1 MIGNFL
7 KLAIRIFYKYRS
19 YTLVN
24 VFALAIG
31 LASSIIIFLY
41 VENEYSYDRFHQ
53 HANEIYRI
61 GITGNVSGNR
71 LDHAVTSAA
80 LAPALVKEIPEVKK
94 AVRIGRFGAW
104 LIRYKD
110 IKFNEDHIIFADS
123 AFFEVFSFK
132 LVSGDPSLVLDK
144 PESIVLSRTAARRYF
159 GSDLAI
165 GRKLRV
171 ENDMIQPIML

>member
-1 MIGNFL
+1 MTGNFL

-71 LDHAVTSAA
+71 
-80 LAPALVKEIPEVKK
+80 
-94 AVRIGRFGAW
+94 
-104 LIRYKD
+104 
-110 IKFNEDHIIFADS
+110 
-123 AFFEVFSFK
+123 
-132 LVSGDPSLVLDK
+132 
-144 PESIVLSRTAARRYF
+144 
-159 GSDLAI
+159 
-165 GRKLRV
+165 
-171 ENDMIQPIML
+171 